1 MLIKPEYSKKRL
13 NNENAVMSKIP
24 LFLIV
29 IIAII
34 VIAASFRFVQQRREN
49 ASNDAAPVLQKQ
61 VEVTSKREKPAN
73 DRRSRQRDVTPAG
86 DEMRYE
92 ARFKPQQGGLEM
104 TFRLGA
110 AAYHQLT
117 VGEKGVLYVQGT
129 RFVRFE
135 AQP

>member
-73 DRRSRQRDVTPAG
+73 DRRSRQRDVDPGRRRDA
-86 DEMRYE
+86 
-92 ARFKPQQGGLEM
+92 L
-104 TFRLGA
+104 
-110 AAYHQLT
+110 
-117 VGEKGVLYVQGT
+117 
-129 RFVRFE
+129 
-135 AQP
+135 